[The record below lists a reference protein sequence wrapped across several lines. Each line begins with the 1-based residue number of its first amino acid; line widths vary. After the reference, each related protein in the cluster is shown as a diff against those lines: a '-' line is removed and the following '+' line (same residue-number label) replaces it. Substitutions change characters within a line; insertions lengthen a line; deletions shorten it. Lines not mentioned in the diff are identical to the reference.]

1 MQRLRMRWPT
11 GARRDQRLGAR
22 CAAALLSLACAVA
35 AANEPAPTAPT
46 ARMVPHGYAVPI
58 GGALEYDNAEVWSRL
73 VELSGGAGSRWVV
86 LATAAGDPATSSAR
100 IIAALERHGALATHV
115 PVAPRLAGVDLETE
129 LHNPRWLELLQ
140 GARGVYF
147 SGGAQERIVD
157 TLLPEGRPTALLEAI
172 HAVLRRGGV
181 VAGSSAG
188 AAIMSATMFRDAGN
202 VMAVMR
208 GELRVGQ
215 EIDRGLGF
223 AGSELFVDQHFLRRG
238 RIGRMLP
245 LMVAQGYRYGLG
257 VDEDTAGILQGDEVE
272 VIGRRG
278 VLLVDLADARN
289 EAVAGAFALRGA
301 RLSYLERGDRAN
313 LRSGEVMPAAA
324 KRSQPAIEPE
334 SPEFKP
340 FHGEAPFVLDILAD
354 GALVGAMIRVVDGA
368 SPETRGLAFE
378 PRKDLPEPLAALG
391 FEFRLYRAAATRGW
405 YTGAFGSESYTLQNV
420 YLDITPVRV
429 ATPLYGPWR
438 P

>member
-1 MQRLRMRWPT
+1 
-11 GARRDQRLGAR
+11 
-22 CAAALLSLACAVA
+22 
-35 AANEPAPTAPT
+35 
-46 ARMVPHGYAVPI
+46 
-58 GGALEYDNAEVWSRL
+58 
-73 VELSGGAGSRWVV
+73 
-86 LATAAGDPATSSAR
+86 
-100 IIAALERHGALATHV
+100 
-115 PVAPRLAGVDLETE
+115 

-140 GARGVYF
+140 GASGVYF

-172 HAVLRRGGV
+172 HDVLRRGGV

-208 GELRVGQ
+208 GELRFGQ

-257 VDEDTAGILQGDEVE
+257 VDEDTAAILQGDEIE

-278 VLLVDLADARN
+278 VLLVDLADARS

-334 SPEFKP
+334 LPEFKP

-368 SPETRGLAFE
+368 SRETRGLAFE

-405 YTGAFGSESYTLQNV
+405 YTGAFGSESYTLQSV

-429 ATPLYGPWR
+429 ATPLYGPW
-438 P
+438 PP

>member
-1 MQRLRMRWPT
+1 MPMTASRLPCAAARW
-11 GARRDQRLGAR
+11 
-22 CAAALLSLACAVA
+22 AAALLSLASVVA
-35 AANEPAPTAPT
+35 GASEPVPGAPL
-46 ARMVPHGYAVPI
+46 VPHGYAVPI
-58 GGALEYDNAEVWSRL
+58 GGALEYDNVEVWSRL
-73 VELSGGAGSRWVV
+73 VQLSGGEGSQWVV
-86 LATAAGDPATSSAR
+86 LATAAGDPVTSSAR
-100 IIAALERHGALATHV
+100 IIDALERHGATATHL
-115 PVAPRLAGVDLETE
+115 PVAPRLVGVDLEAE
-129 LHNPRWLELLQ
+129 LHDPRWLKLLR
-140 GARGVYF
+140 GASGVYF

-172 HAVLRRGGV
+172 HEVLRRGGV

-208 GELRVGQ
+208 GELRYGQ

-223 AGSELFVDQHFLRRG
+223 VGTELFVDQHFLRRG
-238 RIGRMLP
+238 RVGRMLP

-257 VDEDTAGILQGDEVE
+257 VDEDTAAILQGDEVE

-278 VLLVDLADARN
+278 VLLVDLAAARS

-313 LRSGEVMPAAA
+313 LRSGAVIPAAA
-324 KRSQPAIEPE
+324 KRGQPAIEPE
-334 SPEFKP
+334 LPEFKP

-368 SPETRGLAFE
+368 SREAHGLAFE
-378 PRKDLPEPLAALG
+378 PREDLPEPLAALG
-391 FEFRLYRAAATRGW
+391 FEFRLYRAADTRGW
-405 YTGAFGSESYTLQNV
+405 YTGASGSESYTLENV
-420 YLDITPVRV
+420 LLDITPVRV